1 MTPEIP
7 ARGAALAADPHGVSP
22 WQEATQRFFAGKATR
37 ASLTVFLLIAAA
49 CLFGPWITGHGLNEI
64 SWDHIYSPPDPSAGY
79 LLGTDGNG
87 RDLLTRILY
96 GGRISLTV
104 GLVATVI
111 SLLIGIT
118 YGMVAGYLGGWVDAL
133 MMRVL
138 EILYA
143 IPFFFLVILLMVM
156 FGNNIILIFVAIGAV
171 EWLDLARIVR
181 GQTMSIRRKEFIEA
195 AETLGVPTRTILL
208 RHIVPNVA
216 GPVVVFATLTV
227 PKVILMESFLSFM
240 GLGVQEPLTSWG
252 VLIADGSRV
261 MASAPWVLIFP
272 AIFLTVTIFCMNY
285 IGDGL
290 RDALDPRDR

>member
-22 WQEATQRFFAGKATR
+22 WQEAKQRFFAGKATR

-138 EILYA
+138 EIL
-143 IPFFFLVILLMVM
+143 
-156 FGNNIILIFVAIGAV
+156 
-171 EWLDLARIVR
+171 
-181 GQTMSIRRKEFIEA
+181 
-195 AETLGVPTRTILL
+195 
-208 RHIVPNVA
+208 
-216 GPVVVFATLTV
+216 
-227 PKVILMESFLSFM
+227 
-240 GLGVQEPLTSWG
+240 
-252 VLIADGSRV
+252 
-261 MASAPWVLIFP
+261 
-272 AIFLTVTIFCMNY
+272 
-285 IGDGL
+285 
-290 RDALDPRDR
+290 